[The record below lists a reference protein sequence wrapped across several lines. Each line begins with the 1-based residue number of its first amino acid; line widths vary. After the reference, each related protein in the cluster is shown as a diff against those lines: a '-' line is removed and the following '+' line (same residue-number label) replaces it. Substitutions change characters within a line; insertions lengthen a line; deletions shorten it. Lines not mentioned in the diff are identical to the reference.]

1 VAEAN
6 RDFSTYHRPA
16 WTAKY
21 PADRFAALLYNVDSR
36 ERMKTNVLDMQAQGI
51 GYCFITD
58 GKWPNPWER
67 LPRYWGDEVEAVQ
80 QANTP

>member
-1 VAEAN
+1 
-6 RDFSTYHRPA
+6 
-16 WTAKY
+16 
-21 PADRFAALLYNVDSR
+21 
-36 ERMKTNVLDMQAQGI
+36 MQAQGI

-58 GKWPNPWER
+58 GRWPNPWER